1 MLKAA
6 VGCSCSHAGF
16 KVKSSKSAFAVQEEK
31 NGGALEESSPSPG
44 GASKLLLS
52 LNIERAGESMS
63 LQLSQRFAN
72 WIQTAW
78 KMCKLRKRLQRYAT
92 LNHAVKLI
100 EWDQKRQLG
109 PQEAALAFRSLV
121 SSSGLAC
128 RGSGSRRPRRRAA
141 SPGGCTSGW
150 NGLRSAWG
158 SRSER
163 PPRCS
168 PCR

>member
-6 VGCSCSHAGF
+6 VAAAAHTLSSRSSHQNLLLQ
-16 KVKSSKSAFAVQEEK
+16 SR
-31 NGGALEESSPSPG
+31 NGRTGALEESSPSLG
-44 GASKLLLS
+44 GASKHLLS
-52 LNIERAGESMS
+52 LNIERAGESRS
-63 LQLSQRFAN
+63 LQLLQQFAN
-72 WIQTAW
+72 WIQTTW
-78 KMCKLRKRLQRYAT
+78 KTCKLRKRLQRYAT

-100 EWDQKRQLG
+100 EWDQKRQLR
-109 PQEAALAFRSLV
+109 PQGAAFAFRSLV

-141 SPGGCTSGW
+141 APGGCTSGW
-150 NGLRSAWG
+150 NGLRNAWG
-158 SRSER
+158 SRSAR